1 VPSGYRADVTPLPTP
16 LPPARSWMPDPA
28 PDPYPETSPS
38 AQRADTIV
46 WKPAHDAAAEPEPEE
61 EPDAEREVASDSAT
75 IAPSGDDYWDTPI
88 SYYRAGEDDELE
100 PPAPPERPVASSR
113 DEAAVAERLYART
126 RVAPEQAGAT
136 EVVAPPV
143 EPEFPREGPSPSPP
157 FVERAR
163 MRRRARYL
171 RALKEIQLR
180 DIGGFALE
188 LYRFS
193 ELRPELMAAK
203 LRGASVTDNELRALE
218 HGLDERSTIRELRE
232 AGIGGACEHC
242 GAVHGASDRYCATCG
257 EPLGPP
263 PDEPD
268 SHGRS

>member
-1 VPSGYRADVTPLPTP
+1 MPSGYRADVTPVPAP
-16 LPPARSWMPDPA
+16 LPPARSWMPEPA

-46 WKPAHDAAAEPEPEE
+46 WKPAHDAAAEPEPEPEPSPEPE
-61 EPDAEREVASDSAT
+61 EDEKP
-75 IAPSGDDYWDTPI
+75 DYWDTPI
-88 SYYRAGEDDELE
+88 SYYRAGEDDELG
-100 PPAPPERPVASSR
+100 PPAPPERPVASPR

-126 RVAPEQAGAT
+126 RVAPEHAGGT
-136 EVVAPPV
+136 EVVTPPV
-143 EPEFPREGPSPSPP
+143 APEFPREGPSPSPR

-203 LRGASVTDNELRALE
+203 LRGASVTDTELRALE

-242 GAVHGASDRYCATCG
+242 GAVHGSSDRYCATCG

>member
-1 VPSGYRADVTPLPTP
+1 
-16 LPPARSWMPDPA
+16 MPEPA
-28 PDPYPETSPS
+28 PEPYPEVSPS

-46 WKPAHDAAAEPEPEE
+46 WRPAHDVAAEPEPPPEPEE
-61 EPDAEREVASDSAT
+61 DPEDEPDAEPASASDTAT

-100 PPAPPERPVASSR
+100 PPAPAERPVASR
-113 DEAAVAERLYART
+113 GDEAAVAERLYAWARP
-126 RVAPEQAGAT
+126 APEQAAQT
-136 EVVAPPV
+136 EAVAPPV
-143 EPEFPREGPSPSPP
+143 EPELPREGPSPSPR

-203 LRGASVTDNELRALE
+203 LRGASVTDTELRALE

-242 GAVHGASDRYCATCG
+242 GAVHGSSDRYCATCG

-268 SHGRS
+268 SHGRF